1 MTLQMNDG
9 KVRRKRPFPF
19 FSYPFPKPISFVVKA
34 KKRLSLPHVCLPV
47 PPSTHSFSTLSVMTL
62 PKNEQNWFL
71 ILGQPL
77 PTTYDIAHPVG
88 MISWDR
94 HWWKFWEQLPG
105 RGRSFRLCQESAPQ
119 DAGKLRGSD
128 PWGSVNS
135 IRPPLPAQS
144 DSGGSD
150 FAFRQEIDYNFF
162 FFKKK
167 KMLPQTS

>member
-105 RGRSFRLCQESAPQ
+105 QGRPLSGYAKNQPHRMLGNSVGRILEEAWTASALLFL
-119 DAGKLRGSD
+119 LRVIPGALTLLSD
-128 PWGSVNS
+128 
-135 IRPPLPAQS
+135 R
-144 DSGGSD
+144 
-150 FAFRQEIDYNFF
+150 R
-162 FFKKK
+162 
-167 KMLPQTS
+167 